1 MTGMIT
7 LKPGTG
13 LLRSGEMTSMPLVS
27 IVVTTKNE
35 SQNIVACLESVCRQ
49 TFQDHEI
56 IVVDNASTDDTK
68 DLARRYTDKVLDH
81 GPERSAQRNFGVAQ
95 ADGTYILYLDADMIL
110 EPGVV
115 AECVAIC
122 EANARIT
129 GVYIPERIV
138 GDGFWIKVRA
148 FERSF
153 YNGTVIDAVRFV
165 PKQIFQDVDGF
176 DVSMCGPE
184 DWDFDK
190 KIRGLGLTVTCD
202 SLVMHNEGHFD
213 LSRYL
218 AKKTYYAGSFE
229 TYVARWGGDDPDVK
243 RQLGPFYRFVGVFT
257 EHGKY
262 VWLLQHPLLSLG
274 MYWLRFR
281 VGLRYLR
288 VKLARGKAKHDAA
301 CASFR

>member
-1 MTGMIT
+1 
-7 LKPGTG
+7 
-13 LLRSGEMTSMPLVS
+13 MPLVS

-49 TFQDHEI
+49 SFQDHEI
-56 IVVDNASTDDTK
+56 VVVDNASTDDTK
-68 DLARRYTDKVLDH
+68 DLARRYTDKVFDH
-81 GPERSAQRNFGVAQ
+81 GPERSTQRNFGVAQ

-110 EPGVV
+110 EPRVV
-115 AECVAIC
+115 AECVGIC
-122 EANARIT
+122 EANTRIA

-138 GDGFWIKVRA
+138 GEGFWIKVRA

-165 PKQIFQDVDGF
+165 PKKSFQDVDGF
-176 DVSMCGPE
+176 DVSICGPE

-190 KIRGLGLTVTCD
+190 KIRGLGLTATCD
-202 SLVMHNEGHFD
+202 SHVMHNEGRFD

-218 AKKTYYAGSFE
+218 DKKAYYAGSFK
-229 TYVARWGGDDPDVK
+229 TYVARWGADDPDVK

-257 EHGKY
+257 ERSKY
-262 VWLLQHPLLSLG
+262 VRLLQHPLLTLG

-288 VKLARGKAKHDAA
+288 VKLARGKANHDAT